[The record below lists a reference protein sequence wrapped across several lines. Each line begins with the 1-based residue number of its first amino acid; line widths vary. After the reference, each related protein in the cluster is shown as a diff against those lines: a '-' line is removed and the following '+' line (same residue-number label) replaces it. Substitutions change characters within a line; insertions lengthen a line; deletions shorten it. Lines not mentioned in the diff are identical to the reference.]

1 MKTRYMIFVWLCA
14 VGLMSACEDKEVVTT
29 GAVTGSITDA
39 GTNAALSDV
48 AVKLTAKSASV
59 TMDEQVQQSTYSG
72 NFAFK
77 NLQSGRYIL
86 AIDKEGYLPASGEIL
101 VLGNEVEM
109 PCTMVR
115 DTSYNPE
122 VPDDPK
128 PIYPDVYVGVEH
140 NFTLADGIYFYFK
153 PSVGVSYYFWDFW
166 KANEVPA
173 SEEKIINSLILD
185 GVRVEVDG
193 GEEAGYGYN
202 LQPNTLYKYYILAY
216 NKDKVR
222 GKRLISG
229 EITTSS
235 NVNQP
240 VATIE
245 LNSSV
250 MDTVYL
256 KVKKNSYCS
265 SYYMSGVNNI
275 TTALK
280 EKPDIWWAGNYFYDS
295 ILAGETQDISH
306 TSDFNGKWWRWPL
319 VTDNIILTWGKNA
332 KGELSGV
339 LTKKEFRLPLDVR
352 AMSLPMN
359 TLSAKK
365 PGRAQTDASELLRLK
380 GSAEVIVPYRTE

>member
-1 MKTRYMIFVWLCA
+1 MKTRYIFFVWLCA

-39 GTNAALSDV
+39 GTEAALSDV
-48 AVKLTAKSASV
+48 TVTLTAKSASV
-59 TMDEQVQQSTYSG
+59 EMDEQVQQSNYSG

-101 VLGNEVEM
+101 VLGNEVET

-115 DTSYNPE
+115 DTSYHPE
-122 VPDDPK
+122 DPT
-128 PIYPDVYVGVEH
+128 PVYPNVYVEVEH
-140 NFTLADGIYFYFK
+140 YFTLSDGIFFYFK
-153 PSVGVSYYFWDFW
+153 PSAGVSYYFWDFW
-166 KANEVPA
+166 KANEVPS
-173 SEEKIINSLILD
+173 SEEKIINSLLLD

-193 GEEAGYGYN
+193 GEEEGYGYN

-222 GKRLISG
+222 GRQLISG

-245 LNSSV
+245 LTSSV
-250 MDTVYL
+250 KDTVFL
-256 KVKKNSYCS
+256 KVKRNSYCS
-265 SYYMSGVNNI
+265 SYYMSGVKNI
-275 TTALK
+275 TATLK
-280 EKPDIWWAGNYFYDS
+280 EKPDIWWAANYLYDS
-295 ILAGETQDISH
+295 ILKGETQDISH
-306 TSDFNGKWWRWPL
+306 TSDFNGKWWGWPL
-319 VTDNIILTWGKNA
+319 VTDDIILTWGKNA

-339 LTKKEFRLPLDVR
+339 VTKKEFRLPLDVR
-352 AMSLPMN
+352 ATSLPMN

-365 PGRAQTDASELLRLK
+365 PGRAQTDASECLRVK
-380 GSAEVIVPYRTE
+380 GSAKVIVPYRNE